1 MEGFKKPIMNFK
13 NKSFD
18 FWASFNA
25 YYLTGACY

>member
-13 NKSFD
+13 NRPFD

-25 YYLTGACY
+25 Y